1 MYVSE
6 ISNRFSRGMST
17 PQIRAMLLLAL
28 TLLVA
33 RVDADDP
40 HRAVAADHLA
50 LVAHLLDR
58 RSDLHRASFAGG
70 AGSRSGG
77 RHAGGRALE
86 RLLVAIGDAPS
97 GEVVGRELDLH
108 LVAGCD
114 ADVVH

>member
-17 PQIRAMLLLAL
+17 PEIRAMLLLAL

-70 AGSRSGG
+70 G
-77 RHAGGRALE
+77 RLPIGRTARWGRALE

-97 GEVVGRELDLH
+97 GEV
-108 LVAGCD
+108 
-114 ADVVH
+114 